1 MEVVLPRAGSDAIE
15 ILRMIPFLRVDT
27 LLIGVSRYDV
37 IREHRVS
44 YIIIRVF
51 HFYVYLLHMHVP
63 SRTSA
68 GEDVSNARKL
78 YMEEYVFAVASR
90 SVNDI
95 LRVDQHEQTIIHVR
109 FSILLGSSSFIN

>member
-1 MEVVLPRAGSDAIE
+1 
-15 ILRMIPFLRVDT
+15 MIPFLRVDT
-27 LLIGVSRYDV
+27 LLIGVSRYDM

-51 HFYVYLLHMHVP
+51 HFHVYLLHMHVP
-63 SRTSA
+63 NRTSA

-95 LRVDQHEQTIIHVR
+95 LRIDQYGRIIIHVR
-109 FSILLGSSSFIN
+109 FSILVGSSSFIN